1 MEVLYLDV
9 DCLKNQD
16 LFKEKF
22 EEMSSNRKEK
32 ILSYKFDA
40 DKRLSLGAGILLDEG
55 LKKIGYREKQ
65 LNYCINKQGK
75 PYYKELPKFY
85 FNLSHSGHYAAAV
98 FGDMPVGI
106 DMEEK
111 QTDKI
116 RLSIAKRFFHEKEYS
131 LLKNIEDKREQM
143 EVFYRIWTQKESF
156 VKAAGEGMSI
166 SFDSF
171 STIPKK
177 TNLSKNQTAK
187 QMKNRKTVSPELFHS
202 MKDEFLVQTEQMG
215 YVYFK
220 HYNEIEGYCLTV
232 CSKKDEKVR
241 WTEIRM

>member
-1 MEVLYLDV
+1 MDVLYLNV
-9 DCLKNQD
+9 DCLKNQN
-16 LFKEKF
+16 LFKEKLQ
-22 EEMSSNRKEK
+22 EMSSNRKEK

-55 LKKIGYREKQ
+55 LKKIGYREKE
-65 LNYCINKQGK
+65 LNYSVNKQGK

-106 DMEEK
+106 DLEEK
-111 QTDKI
+111 QFDKI

-156 VKAAGEGMSI
+156 VKAAGEGMRI

-177 TNLSKNQTAK
+177 INLPEDEKTKVIN
-187 QMKNRKTVSPELFHS
+187 NRECISS
-202 MKDEFLVQTEQMG
+202 MKEEFSVQTEQMG
-215 YVYFK
+215 CVYFK
-220 HYNEIEGYCLTV
+220 HYNEIEGYCLTI